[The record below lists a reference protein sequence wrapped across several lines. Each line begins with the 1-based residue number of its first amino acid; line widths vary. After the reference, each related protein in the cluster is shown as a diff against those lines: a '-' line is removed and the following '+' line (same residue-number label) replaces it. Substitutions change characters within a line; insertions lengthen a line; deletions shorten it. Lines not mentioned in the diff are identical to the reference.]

1 MAEPGTG
8 RTSRHAFEKVRG
20 RVQVIRGWAE
30 QTLLWKIWDRML
42 ETEFIDRSIALAGK
56 AFVSFF
62 PLIIVIAAFVPAHLR
77 MSIFTTV
84 TNRLGITGASLAT
97 VRQAFASAEDIRRAT
112 GLLGLVLAVF
122 FASSFTTAL
131 RRAYL
136 RAWRRPPGGKAAGN
150 YVRGVTW
157 VAAFLVYMA
166 LLGGARTVLG
176 GGAGIAPFVV
186 VALALSTAIWWFTAW
201 LMLKGQVRLRVL
213 LPSGLITGIA
223 LSGYAL
229 SATLWMPNNVTS
241 NNHQYGIFGVALALV
256 AWFSGAAICI
266 VVGACAGPVL
276 AEDPG
281 PVGRLVRGGA
291 VSPLVEGP
299 CPRCLPRCDRSV
311 SPMRSPPAM
320 TTSPKSPNNPLNPP
334 RQSRTPTSNSISH
347 HAGRASS
354 TLRATRSAIS
364 RAAAAC
370 GRRWP
375 GTCGAIAFAVKP
387 PCRQTCGGAGRGLK
401 PGRLGLRARSGV
413 IGAASRRFRCATRCA
428 RRTRRCRR

>member
-1 MAEPGTG
+1 MAESSTEGA
-8 RTSRHAFEKVRG
+8 SRHAVEKVRG

-30 QTLLWKIWDRML
+30 RTLLWKVWDRML

-56 AFVSFF
+56 AFISFF
-62 PLIIVIAAFVPAHLR
+62 PLIIVVAAFVPSHLR

-84 TNRLGITGASLAT
+84 THRLGITGESLAT
-97 VRQAFASAEDIRRAT
+97 VQQAFSSAEDIRRAT

-122 FASSFTTAL
+122 YASSFTTAL

-136 RAWRRPPGGKAAGN
+136 RAWRRPAGGKAAGN
-150 YVRGVTW
+150 YVRGVAW

-176 GGAGIAPFVV
+176 GGAGIVAFVV
-186 VALALSTAIWWFTAW
+186 VALALSTAVWWFTAW
-201 LMLKGQVRLRVL
+201 LMLKGQVRARVL

-256 AWFSGAAICI
+256 AWFSGAAICV

-281 PVGRLVRGGA
+281 PIGRLVRGGA
-291 VSPLVEGP
+291 ASPLVAGA
-299 CPRCLPRCDRSV
+299 LPPLPPPVRSLRLADAF
-311 SPMRSPPAM
+311 SPSDEDIPQEPERPAKPSPVEQN
-320 TTSPKSPNNPLNPP
+320 TDE
-334 RQSRTPTSNSISH
+334 
-347 HAGRASS
+347 
-354 TLRATRSAIS
+354 
-364 RAAAAC
+364 
-370 GRRWP
+370 
-375 GTCGAIAFAVKP
+375 
-387 PCRQTCGGAGRGLK
+387 
-401 PGRLGLRARSGV
+401 
-413 IGAASRRFRCATRCA
+413 
-428 RRTRRCRR
+428 